1 MQFPLDML
9 TGYFIE
15 QGIAVVKE
23 PQHPKALFSW
33 VSAFLDQEAPAAA
46 EGEAVSGTLTVTVGE
61 EAVEVA
67 VMDLGSS
74 NYVSAEGL
82 AALLGLDAQEADGV
96 LTLAVPVNTG
106 IGG

>member
-33 VSAFLDQEAPAAA
+33 VSAFLDQE
-46 EGEAVSGTLTVTVGE
+46 
-61 EAVEVA
+61 
-67 VMDLGSS
+67 
-74 NYVSAEGL
+74 
-82 AALLGLDAQEADGV
+82 
-96 LTLAVPVNTG
+96 
-106 IGG
+106 IGRAHV

>member
-1 MQFPLDML
+1 M
-9 TGYFIE
+9 
-15 QGIAVVKE
+15 
-23 PQHPKALFSW
+23 
-33 VSAFLDQEAPAAA
+33 
-46 EGEAVSGTLTVTVGE
+46 GE

-67 VMDLGSS
+67 VMDVGSS